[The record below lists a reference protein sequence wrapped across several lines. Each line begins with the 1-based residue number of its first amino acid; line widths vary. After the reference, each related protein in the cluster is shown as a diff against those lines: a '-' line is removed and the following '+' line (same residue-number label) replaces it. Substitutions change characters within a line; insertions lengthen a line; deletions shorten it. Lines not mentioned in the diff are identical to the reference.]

1 MSASGPLVLVLGTAD
16 WDAAVATNQHRAV
29 AALARRWPVVFAE
42 GTGTR
47 RLRPGDARRVLRRLL
62 PGALRPASSRAA
74 RPVPP
79 GAAVVAPRL
88 VPHHGPATRA
98 LNAHLLHRQVRRW
111 AEHPGPRVLWTYTPF
126 AYDLPGLADATVYH
140 LVDLL
145 HENPG
150 VPRARLLAAERE
162 LAGAADLAIATSGA
176 VREHLHRQGFSP
188 LRHLPNVADV
198 ELFAAAAAQR
208 RAPRE
213 PVAVFAGTLAAHKVD
228 LELLAALAR
237 RLRGTARVRL
247 VGPVAPGTTAHPAWR
262 ALLAEGAEVV
272 GPLGPRELA
281 AELAAAVVGLV
292 PYRLTPLTEGISPLK
307 TYEYLAAGLPVVS
320 TALPAVP
327 EVPGAVW
334 TERAAEP
341 FTGRVLDLL
350 TAPAA
355 ERAERVLRCGRAA
368 AGHDWASRGE
378 ELRGLVEVLLTR

>member
-1 MSASGPLVLVLGTAD
+1 MRAGEPLVLVLGTAD

-29 AALARRWPVVFAE
+29 AAFARRWPVVFAE

-62 PGALRPASSRAA
+62 PAALRETPSRAP
-74 RPVPP
+74 RPVPA
-79 GAAVVAPRL
+79 GAGVLSPRL
-88 VPHHGPATRA
+88 VPHHGPGTRA
-98 LNAHLLHRQVRRW
+98 LNARLLHAQVRRW

-126 AYDLPGLADATVYH
+126 TYGLPALADATAYH

-150 VPRARLLAAERE
+150 VHRGRLLSAERR
-162 LAGAADLAIATSGA
+162 LAASAGLAVATSDA
-176 VREHLHRQGFSP
+176 VAGHLRRQGFARP
-188 LRHLPNVADV
+188 VLLPNVADV
-198 ELFAAAAAQR
+198 DLFAGAAAR
-208 RAPRE
+208 RTAPRE

-228 LELLAALAR
+228 LELLTGLAR

-247 VGPVAPGTTAHPAWR
+247 LGPVAPGTTGHPAWR
-262 ALLAEGAEVV
+262 ELLAEGAQVA
-272 GPLGPRELA
+272 GPLGPQDLARELA
-281 AELAAAVVGLV
+281 AATVGLV

-320 TALPAVP
+320 TPLPAVRAL
-327 EVPGAVW
+327 PGAVW
-334 TERAAEP
+334 TERGAEP

-350 TAPAA
+350 AAPAA

-378 ELRGLVEVLLTR
+378 QLRGLLDGLLTR